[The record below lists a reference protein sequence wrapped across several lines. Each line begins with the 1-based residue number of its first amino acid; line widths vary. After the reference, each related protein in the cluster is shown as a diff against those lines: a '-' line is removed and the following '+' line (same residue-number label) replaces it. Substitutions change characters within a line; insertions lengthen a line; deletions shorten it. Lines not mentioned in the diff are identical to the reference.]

1 MIQRKQ
7 TIFLLLALVAI
18 VLSFFF
24 PILGVDGAAGQE
36 DLLFNLKAIGSG
48 VSGNI
53 GLFIVMVIAFL
64 LDGVAI
70 FTYKQRA
77 KQMKLILGGLVM
89 ILIWYALLAFSIDWS
104 NVRLYHWHV
113 SCILPVVVIIL
124 NLMAYK
130 GVKSDEELIKSMDR
144 IR

>member
-24 PILGVDGAAGQE
+24 PILGVDGAVGQE
-36 DLLFNLKAIGSG
+36 DLLFNLKAVGSG

-53 GLFIVMVIAFL
+53 GLFIVMVVAFL

-70 FTYKQRA
+70 FAYKQRG
-77 KQMKLILGGLVM
+77 KQMKLILCGLLLMLV
-89 ILIWYALLAFSIDWS
+89 WYALLAIGLDWS
-104 NVRLYHWHV
+104 NLRLYHWHV
-113 SCILPVVVIIL
+113 SCVLPLVAIIL

-130 GVKSDEELIKSMDR
+130 GVKSDDELVKSMDR